1 MVKKAVLKIAVY
13 QKRGYYGVFLSKQA
27 YWYPIFRLMGDW
39 ELLPPKSP
47 QSFCTFL
54 EELFEGKKISGPKA
68 RLCGRDDLRQAGIA
82 PFSNHEALKWKDLEQ
97 EELINTQEA
106 KFNRYCEIVD
116 IFMKILGEEAFKKGI
131 MLDDWL
137 KE

>member
-1 MVKKAVLKIAVY
+1 
-13 QKRGYYGVFLSKQA
+13 
-27 YWYPIFRLMGDW
+27 
-39 ELLPPKSP
+39 
-47 QSFCTFL
+47 
-54 EELFEGKKISGPKA
+54 
-68 RLCGRDDLRQAGIA
+68 LRQAGIA

>member
-1 MVKKAVLKIAVY
+1 MPIKK
-13 QKRGYYGVFLSKQA
+13 SKMTQVNGH
-27 YWYPIFRLMGDW
+27 MNQTVHTD
-39 ELLPPKSP
+39 
-47 QSFCTFL
+47 
-54 EELFEGKKISGPKA
+54 
-68 RLCGRDDLRQAGIA
+68 
-82 PFSNHEALKWKDLEQ
+82 EAWSSLYSRLEQ

>member
-1 MVKKAVLKIAVY
+1 M
-13 QKRGYYGVFLSKQA
+13 
-27 YWYPIFRLMGDW
+27 
-39 ELLPPKSP
+39 E
-47 QSFCTFL
+47 
-54 EELFEGKKISGPKA
+54 
-68 RLCGRDDLRQAGIA
+68 
-82 PFSNHEALKWKDLEQ
+82 NLEQ